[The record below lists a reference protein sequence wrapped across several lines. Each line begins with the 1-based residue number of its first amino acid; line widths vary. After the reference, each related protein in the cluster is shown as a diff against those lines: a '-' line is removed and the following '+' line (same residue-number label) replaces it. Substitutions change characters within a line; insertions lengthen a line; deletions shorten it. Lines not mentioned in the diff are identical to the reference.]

1 MTVQQQAAIQSMTEW
16 LSHENELG
24 RKPHKIE
31 VAGQFERHDMQ
42 YYIIKYKKNMLGGWL
57 LGVCGGYEAPEDTE
71 HCGHIFSEMQPYD
84 QVTAEDEAIR
94 MVEMVREYWMQQA
107 AAYEAGQGA
116 AHEEEGSEDGNGSGG
131 VFNGFVLLNSSE
143 FDIEQLK
150 SHLQQ
155 DWNITV
161 SDAEKEEDQAESD
174 SDGPPPL
181 VFEAEGCMLAVSFI
195 NAPVP
200 DDEAVRNA
208 ASNYLWPQAAQVAE
222 THVAQL
228 IVAVFKREAS
238 QLDAAAVYTK
248 LVSSCLKLPNAIGIY
263 TSGTVFQP
271 EFYQEVTENM
281 KQEGQFPL
289 LNLIYFGLLRTEN
302 GVSGYTIGL
311 QNFGKDEIEVL
322 DSSYEPADLRDF
334 LADIAWYIISA
345 DVTLHDGETI
355 GFSEEQKLAITRS
368 AGVSLPH
375 DTLKIQL

>member
-1 MTVQQQAAIQSMTEW
+1 MTEW

-94 MVEMVREYWMQQA
+94 MVEMIREYWMQQA

-116 AHEEEGSEDGNGSGG
+116 PHEEESSEDGNGSGG

-208 ASNYLWPQAAQVAE
+208 ASNYLWPQAPKSLRLMWLSSSLPSSNGKPRNWMLLPSIPSWSPVA
-222 THVAQL
+222 
-228 IVAVFKREAS
+228 
-238 QLDAAAVYTK
+238 
-248 LVSSCLKLPNAIGIY
+248 SSCQMPSASIPPA
-263 TSGTVFQP
+263 QC
-271 EFYQEVTENM
+271 
-281 KQEGQFPL
+281 
-289 LNLIYFGLLRTEN
+289 
-302 GVSGYTIGL
+302 
-311 QNFGKDEIEVL
+311 
-322 DSSYEPADLRDF
+322 SSLSSIR
-334 LADIAWYIISA
+334 
-345 DVTLHDGETI
+345 
-355 GFSEEQKLAITRS
+355 K
-368 AGVSLPH
+368 
-375 DTLKIQL
+375 

>member
-1 MTVQQQAAIQSMTEW
+1 MTVQQQAAIQSMVEW

-24 RKPHKIE
+24 HKPHKIE

-71 HCGHIFSEMQPYD
+71 HCGHIFSGMQPYD
-84 QVTAEDEAIR
+84 HNTAEDEAIK

-107 AAYEAGQGA
+107 AAYEAAQGA
-116 AHEEEGSEDGNGSGG
+116 AQGEDGSEEEDRSGG
-131 VFNGFVLLNSSE
+131 VFNGFVLLNSSA
-143 FDIEQLK
+143 FDVEQLK
-150 SHLQQ
+150 AHLQR

-161 SDAEKEEDQAESD
+161 SDADKEEVQAEAN

-208 ASNYLWPQAAQVAE
+208 GSNYLWRQAVQVTQ

-289 LNLIYFGLLRTEN
+289 LNLIYFGLVQTEN
-302 GVSGYTIGL
+302 GFGGYTIGL

-368 AGVSLPH
+368 AGVYLPQ